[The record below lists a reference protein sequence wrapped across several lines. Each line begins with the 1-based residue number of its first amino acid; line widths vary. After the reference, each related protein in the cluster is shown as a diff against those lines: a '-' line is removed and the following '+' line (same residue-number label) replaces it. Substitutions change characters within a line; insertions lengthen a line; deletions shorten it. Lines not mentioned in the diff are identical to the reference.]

1 MAAVTVKY
9 LRHANRRNL
18 VQATSLLPYL
28 SPSLPTTAT
37 TAGTND
43 HWTVVMLHSSGGGG
57 ARRAPLDHASEG
69 SQLCYFLALEL
80 LLLLISC
87 DRLRLAPSPGFKKC
101 STGAFS
107 ALRSL
112 ARSFPPPP
120 PSRQLSNSISAALAV
135 LAIGKLSGR
144 TICIGLLRL
153 ADGGGGGGGGP
164 FKWFRIS
171 PLSR

>member
-112 ARSFPPPP
+112 ARSFPPPTP
-120 PSRQLSNSISAALAV
+120 ISTIVQLDIGRSCCSRNRQALRAYD
-135 LAIGKLSGR
+135 LHWTPQAGR
-144 TICIGLLRL
+144 WRRRRWRRTVQVVPNQSSL
-153 ADGGGGGGGGP
+153 
-164 FKWFRIS
+164 
-171 PLSR
+171 